1 MKISKV
7 TPARLCISDE
17 KCVCVEVRRKPSPSH
32 HQLVTKNLQTGGIV
46 NVYDILYETRKC
58 MAFCFELGD
67 KAILPF
73 TDGKDVKFEELSSR
87 QKVTEETFN
96 DTFLFQWG
104 EAGSTDWRSL
114 KSVAQP
120 SMYLFFK
127 SNENKVTIK
136 PFKMTQFKIDKKV
149 LTRTSLERY
158 CTPYKLKMTTQRVS
172 FVSLDSNHG
181 PSFCEATVLS
191 TKSACRHKRKT
202 MKIKAFK
209 CSRTKGP

>member
-1 MKISKV
+1 M
-7 TPARLCISDE
+7 CISDE

-114 KSVAQP
+114 
-120 SMYLFFK
+120 
-127 SNENKVTIK
+127 N
-136 PFKMTQFKIDKKV
+136 
-149 LTRTSLERY
+149 
-158 CTPYKLKMTTQRVS
+158 
-172 FVSLDSNHG
+172 LDSNHG

>member
-1 MKISKV
+1 M
-7 TPARLCISDE
+7 CISDE

-96 DTFLFQWG
+96 DTFLFQW
-104 EAGSTDWRSL
+104 AW
-114 KSVAQP
+114 
-120 SMYLFFK
+120 
-127 SNENKVTIK
+127 
-136 PFKMTQFKIDKKV
+136 
-149 LTRTSLERY
+149 TRTMDLLSVRQQCFPLN
-158 CTPYKLKMTTQRVS
+158 QR
-172 FVSLDSNHG
+172 
-181 PSFCEATVLS
+181 A
-191 TKSACRHKRKT
+191 A
-202 MKIKAFK
+202 
-209 CSRTKGP
+209 TKGKP